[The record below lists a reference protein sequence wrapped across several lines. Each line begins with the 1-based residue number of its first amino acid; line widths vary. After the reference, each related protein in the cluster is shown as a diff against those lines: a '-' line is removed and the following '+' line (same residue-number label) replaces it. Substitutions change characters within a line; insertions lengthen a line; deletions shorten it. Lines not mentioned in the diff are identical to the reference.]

1 MIKKSKITI
10 LSLAVLVFIGLFS
23 STLFAQN
30 KQEYSMNK
38 TLCAHYVKLSREM
51 VENDNLPLANV
62 YAAKAIQ
69 ANSWEKAAWANYDD
83 IAQRLADNGD
93 LEDFETFI
101 ERSEAAAAPS
111 AGDGGSKFEGC

>member
-1 MIKKSKITI
+1 MKKNKIAIFSLVI
-10 LSLAVLVFIGLFS
+10 LVCVGLFS
-23 STLFAQN
+23 TTLSAQN

-38 TLCAHYVKLSREM
+38 ALCAHYVKLSRDM
-51 VENDNLPLANV
+51 VENDNLPLAKV

-93 LEDFETFI
+93 LEDFDTFI
-101 ERSEAAAAPS
+101 ENSQSQEAPS

>member
-1 MIKKSKITI
+1 MKKNKIAI
-10 LSLAVLVFIGLFS
+10 LSLAVLVCVGIFS
-23 STLFAQN
+23 TTLSAQN

-51 VENDNLPLANV
+51 VESDNLPLAKV

-83 IAQRLADNGD
+83 VAQRLADNGE

-101 ERSEAAAAPS
+101 ENSQAQEAPS